1 MTDSYLLAICVI
13 EYLET
18 KKICKD
24 KFYWDEDHLL
34 SLAYKVQQQ
43 EEVCEWNL

>member
-1 MTDSYLLAICVI
+1 MNDSYLLAVNVI

-43 EEVCEWNL
+43 EEMMRWNL